1 MNETGRTNHNI
12 GWNSDGAISGKVMNC
27 AARLREL
34 ADKLPGD
41 LRVEANEIASD
52 VAAEALRVNGLE
64 EMAIN

>member
-1 MNETGRTNHNI
+1 MSETGRTNNNI
-12 GWNSDGAISGKVMNC
+12 GWNPDGAISGKVMNC

-34 ADKLPGD
+34 ADKLPSD